1 MIMPELPE
9 VETIRHDLE
18 KKIINTK
25 IISIFVSPKA
35 KVFPTKNSFVKILHN
50 VKVKK
55 IDRIGKLLILVLDNG
70 KYLLIHL
77 KMTGQLIYQCGG
89 KMIGGGHSDKQ
100 IFQKLPNN
108 STRIFLDF
116 SDGGRL
122 YFNDQRRFGYMKIVD
137 KSVLNKE
144 KNKYGIEPL
153 QKNFTLANFQTAL
166 QNRKTS
172 IKAVLLNQKIIA
184 GVGNIYADESCF
196 LAGIKP
202 SRKVNTLTSGEIKKL
217 HQALEKIIV
226 KSIQERGTTFNHYR
240 DSEGKKG
247 NFVSFLKVYGRGG
260 QECKKCHKKL
270 KKAKV
275 VGRGTVFCENC
286 QK

>member
-1 MIMPELPE
+1 MPELPE
-9 VETIRHDLE
+9 VETIRRDLE
-18 KKIINTK
+18 KKIINQK
-25 IISIFVSPKA
+25 IVDVFVSSKA
-35 KVFPTKNSFVKILHN
+35 KVFPIKNIFI
-50 VKVKK
+50 KK
-55 IDRIGKLLILVLDNG
+55 LKNNQIKRIDRIGKLLILVLEKDE
-70 KYLLIHL
+70 YLLIHL
-77 KMTGQLIYQCGG
+77 KMTGQLIYQCGE
-89 KMIGGGHSDKQ
+89 KIIGGGHSEKEIPQTLPDK
-100 IFQKLPNN
+100 

-116 SDGGRL
+116 LGGGRL

-137 KSVLNKE
+137 KNILEKE

-153 QKNFTLANFQTAL
+153 QNNFTLVNFQKAL

-196 LAGIKP
+196 AAGIKP
-202 SRKVNTLTSGEIKKL
+202 SRKANTLSSFEIKKL
-217 HQALEKIIV
+217 YQALEKVIA